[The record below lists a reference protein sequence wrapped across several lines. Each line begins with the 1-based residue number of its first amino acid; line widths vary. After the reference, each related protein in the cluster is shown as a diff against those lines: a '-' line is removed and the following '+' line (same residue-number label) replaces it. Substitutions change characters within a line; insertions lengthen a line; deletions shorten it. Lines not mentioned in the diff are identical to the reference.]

1 MRVGPFQ
8 ESDGSISMR
17 RCLAL
22 FFALMAAA
30 LFYVAFPYASSGWFV
45 FIPGTVCILAVL
57 LLLFFT
63 TWGDIAEIVAV
74 VKRREGQ

>member
-1 MRVGPFQ
+1 MRIGPFQ

-30 LFYVAFPYASSGWFV
+30 LFYVAFPYANSGWYV

-63 TWGDIAEIVAV
+63 TWGDIAEVISSA
-74 VKRREGQ
+74 KKIDGQ